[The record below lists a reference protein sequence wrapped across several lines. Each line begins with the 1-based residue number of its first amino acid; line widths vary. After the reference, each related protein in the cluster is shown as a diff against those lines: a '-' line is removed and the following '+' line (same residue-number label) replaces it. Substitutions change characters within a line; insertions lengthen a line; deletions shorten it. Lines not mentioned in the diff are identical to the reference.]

1 VLTSWHT
8 SSAKGA
14 AISNAYADLAET
26 TVATAVLPR
35 DGPPKMGMH
44 AGGLPN
50 VLQLIVIAMWAL
62 ISLELLE

>member
-1 VLTSWHT
+1 
-8 SSAKGA
+8 
-14 AISNAYADLAET
+14 
-26 TVATAVLPR
+26 
-35 DGPPKMGMH
+35 MGMH